1 MTKEGKETV
10 DKKTVKESKPKV
22 PGKKKK
28 PASSGSKDKA
38 RKIEKAYADLNEKF
52 LRLAA
57 EFDNY
62 KKRIERDI
70 SSISFRAEADLLSS
84 LLPVLDDFERSFAQD
99 KKKVT
104 EEQFR
109 EGIELIVKKLH
120 ATLAERGL
128 KPIDAVNKEF
138 DPEKHDAL
146 LQVENDESD
155 SDIVIEEH
163 LKGYEFKERILRH
176 SKVIVSK

>member
-1 MTKEGKETV
+1 MIKEGKETV
-10 DKKTVKESKPKV
+10 NKKGVKDSKPKA

-28 PASSGSKDKA
+28 SATTINKEKA
-38 RKIEKAYADLNEKF
+38 RKLEKEYADLNEKF

-84 LLPVLDDFERSFAQD
+84 LLPVLDDFDRSFAQE
-99 KKKVT
+99 KKQVT
-104 EEQFR
+104 EDQFR

-120 ATLAERGL
+120 VTLEERGL
-128 KPIDAVNKEF
+128 KPIDAVNKAF

-146 LQVENDESD
+146 LQVENNESD
-155 SDIVIEEH
+155 SNIVIEEH